1 MVGEKK
7 NKFGNLARGRHRC
20 TEEALLFLALY
31 FLWNES
37 MKVLYYKWWK
47 YLNYRLVIFIVKGN
61 PGMLKL
67 ELTVSAQAGGKKKE
81 REMIKFPV
89 VNRKK
94 NMLYTYIYKYTH
106 HTHTYIICIYIHSGE
121 IYLL

>member
-7 NKFGNLARGRHRC
+7 SKLGNLARGRHRC
-20 TEEALLFLALY
+20 TEEALLFLAPY

-47 YLNYRLVIFIVKGN
+47 YLNYRLVIFHSQGKSRDV
-61 PGMLKL
+61 
-67 ELTVSAQAGGKKKE
+67 EAGINCFSSGRGEKKE
-81 REMIKFPV
+81 RERLIKFSV

-94 NMLYTYIYKYTH
+94 TMLYMYIYKHTH
-106 HTHTYIICIYIHSGE
+106 HTHI
-121 IYLL
+121 

>member
-20 TEEALLFLALY
+20 TEEALLLLALY

-61 PGMLKL
+61 PGMLKM
-67 ELTVSAQAGGKKKE
+67 ELTVSAQAGGKKKRE
-81 REMIKFPV
+81 RDDKV
-89 VNRKK
+89 S
-94 NMLYTYIYKYTH
+94 
-106 HTHTYIICIYIHSGE
+106 CS
-121 IYLL
+121 